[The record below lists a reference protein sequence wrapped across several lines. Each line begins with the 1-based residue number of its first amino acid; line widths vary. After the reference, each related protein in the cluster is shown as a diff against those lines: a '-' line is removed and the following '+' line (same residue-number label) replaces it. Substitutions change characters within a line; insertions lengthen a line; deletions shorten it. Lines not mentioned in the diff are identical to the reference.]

1 MITANKLLLGTGAK
15 DTSNGYVEFVSSTPM
30 TITPKY
36 TNSGVTLQYSLDGST
51 WTTIATDATTP
62 SANIIYF
69 RGCATGT
76 KSLYTASANTNAW
89 TFTGS
94 TNLECNGKLDRLIQN
109 TLGGDDN
116 ILTIGNYCFA
126 YIFYNGT
133 SLIKVDDDFLP
144 ATTLANS
151 CYQSMFLGCK
161 GLTVAPVLPATT
173 LQSSCY
179 QSMFQGCTNLTTA
192 PALPAI
198 TLATSC
204 YYSMFN
210 GCRGLTTAPALPAT
224 TLATYC
230 YYSMFLG
237 CTGLTTAP
245 ALPATTLATNCYR
258 DMFRSCT
265 SLTVAPVLPAT
276 NLVGYCYQSMFY
288 GCTKITTSPVLPATT
303 LANYCYNNMFR
314 GCTNL
319 TTAPV
324 LPATILSDSCYRD
337 MFNGCTKIKL
347 STTLTG
353 IYDTAYRIPT
363 TGTGITAT
371 DALASMFTATGG
383 TFIGTPEIN
392 TTYYTENTPA

>member
-1 MITANKLLLGTGAK
+1 MTLAEKLLLATNKEVKGA
-15 DTSNGYVEFVSSTPM
+15 VEFVSSTAM

-36 TNSGVTLQYSLDGST
+36 TNSGVTLQYSLNGST
-51 WTTIATDATTP
+51 WTTIASGATTP

-144 ATTLANS
+144 ATTLANN
-151 CYQSMFLGCK
+151 
-161 GLTVAPVLPATT
+161 
-173 LQSSCY
+173 CY

-198 TLATSC
+198 TLAANC

-224 TLATYC
+224 TLA
-230 YYSMFLG
+230 
-237 CTGLTTAP
+237 
-245 ALPATTLATNCYR
+245 
-258 DMFRSCT
+258 
-265 SLTVAPVLPAT
+265 
-276 NLVGYCYQSMFY
+276 
-288 GCTKITTSPVLPATT
+288 
-303 LANYCYNNMFR
+303 
-314 GCTNL
+314 
-319 TTAPV
+319 
-324 LPATILSDSCYRD
+324 DSCYRD

-353 IYDTAYRIPT
+353 IYDTVYRIPT

-371 DALASMFTATGG
+371 DALTSMFTATGG
-383 TFIGTPEIN
+383 TFKGTPTIN
-392 TTYYTENTPA
+392 TTYYTENTPV